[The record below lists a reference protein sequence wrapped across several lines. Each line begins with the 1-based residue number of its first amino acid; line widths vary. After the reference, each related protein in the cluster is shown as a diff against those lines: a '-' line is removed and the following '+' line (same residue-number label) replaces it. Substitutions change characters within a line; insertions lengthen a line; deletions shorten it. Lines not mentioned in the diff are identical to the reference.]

1 MKITYLGTAAAEGW
15 PALFCNCE
23 YCKNAKKLGGKNI
36 RTRSQALINND
47 LLIDFPADSYMHMLK
62 TGYDMSAVKHCFVTH
77 SHIDH
82 FEPTDLVMRID
93 SCYAHNM
100 TEPYMHFYGN
110 AKVMSRFDRF
120 VGSLG
125 EEPNPPSVTLTE
137 IEAYQTVY
145 ADNYRVTPL
154 RAYHAESE
162 SAFIYLVEDGVRTL
176 LYLHDTGLLYDE
188 VYDYLKSNNVRA
200 DLVSYDCTYGALAS
214 GGGHMGLDSVP
225 YVRKRLEEIG
235 VADEKTIHVVNHFSH
250 NGMLLHDEMEKAAA
264 EIGFLCSYDG
274 MEIEF

>member
-162 SAFIYLVEDGVRTL
+162 SAFIYLVEDGEKI
-176 LYLHDTGLLYDE
+176 LLYDSIGE
-188 VYDYLKSNNVRA
+188 HRPGIIEDTGSKVIWEAKKVEGNKKFTHFEINHFADCIINGKKPVTDGETALKS
-200 DLVSYDCTYGALAS
+200 LKLIWK
-214 GGGHMGLDSVP
+214 L
-225 YVRKRLEEIG
+225 
-235 VADEKTIHVVNHFSH
+235 
-250 NGMLLHDEMEKAAA
+250 
-264 EIGFLCSYDG
+264 YDG
-274 MEIEF
+274 ERLDFIPDLTDCAYTKEDMDNYLNYVMESDL